1 MILVEFPNTYTA
13 ISLVPRQTAWE
24 RGYTAIAVPMYGH
37 GEHDIHGLES
47 HYEYHLRMLLIAQC
61 MVLVASFPHV
71 AWERA
76 YGIGEPEQVHVLNIT
91 W

>member
-1 MILVEFPNTYTA
+1 MESMISIY
-13 ISLVPRQTAWE
+13 
-24 RGYTAIAVPMYGH
+24 
-37 GEHDIHGLES
+37 GLES
-47 HYEYHLRMLLIAQC
+47 HYEYHLRMLSIAQC

-76 YGIGEPEQVHVLNIT
+76 YGIGEPEQVYVLNIT